1 MKELDL
7 TIVIPTF
14 ERQQIIKNLAEFYNK
29 KPYKVLILDGS
40 KKSLNFTFPSNVH
53 YIWSGKTYLERLKSS
68 SKYIQTNYVC
78 MAGDD
83 EFQFIEALSRSI
95 EFLESN
101 KNYSSCSGYPVS
113 YYASSYRGI
122 KKLTGFDAFFSSRLT
137 NKTPYIYDNK
147 CYSNLEISRIKEHFS
162 YYCNR
167 FIYSVTRKNIWNAAI
182 NAMAIASEELNL
194 RGLYE
199 LVMEYSIIGAGP
211 VNLINIPMWYV
222 CPLIQN
228 ADSPIQ
234 IDESLNT
241 KNPHLHEIWKNIPET
256 KKKKLIERLNEA
268 IRIIDFKY
276 LDNSFNI
283 YSEKIELKKLSR
295 HKIYRNKFER
305 LPNYFFSLKKRFF
318 TLLIIIL
325 FKFKKSIAISLLA
338 SGLKISKVSKIE
350 LKKYLSLITKKIFK

>member
-1 MKELDL
+1 MKDLDL
-7 TIVIPTF
+7 TIIIPTF
-14 ERQQIIKNLAEFYNK
+14 ERQLIIKNLAEFYNK

-40 KKSLNFTFPSNVH
+40 KESMNFNFPSNVN

-68 SKYIQTNYVC
+68 SEYITTNYVC

-83 EFQFIEALSRSI
+83 EFQFVEALSRSI
-95 EFLESN
+95 EFLNSN
-101 KNYSSCSGYPVS
+101 KSYSACSGFPVS
-113 YYASSYRGI
+113 YYASPYRGI
-122 KKLTGFDAFFSSRLT
+122 KNLTGFDAFFSSRLT
-137 NKTPYIYDNK
+137 KKTPYQYDNK
-147 CYSNLEISRIKEHFS
+147 CYSNLEISRFNEHFS
-162 YYCNR
+162 NYCNR
-167 FIYSVTRKNIWNAAI
+167 FIYAVIRKNIWNAAI
-182 NAMAIASEELNL
+182 NAMAIASEDLNL

-199 LVMEYSIIGAGP
+199 LMMEYSIIGAGP
-211 VNLINIPMWYV
+211 VNLINLPMWYV
-222 CPLIQN
+222 SPLILN

-241 KNPHLHEIWKNIPET
+241 RNPHLYEVWRKIPKVKKQQLT
-256 KKKKLIERLNEA
+256 KRLNRE
-268 IRIIDFKY
+268 IKIIDFKY

-305 LPNYFFSLKKRFF
+305 LTNYFFSLKKRFF
-318 TLLIIIL
+318 TILIIIL

-350 LKKYLSLITKKIFK
+350 LKKYLSLITKQIFK